1 MTVVAYPG
9 HVTRPNDDDQE
20 QPGEETEPGS
30 ERGQAD
36 PWILPDLPA
45 DLWRLPD
52 LPADPWSDPPE
63 ETRTEAVYPAPWSPD
78 LDDDEDSLGSQ
89 GRTSE
94 GRRSAKYRT

>member
-20 QPGEETEPGS
+20 QPGEGTDPGS
-30 ERGQAD
+30 ERGQDD
-36 PWILPDLPA
+36 P
-45 DLWRLPD
+45 WRLPD
-52 LPADPWSDPPE
+52 LPADPWSDSPE
-63 ETRTEAVYPAPWSPD
+63 ETRTEAAYPAPWSPD
-78 LDDDEDSLGSQ
+78 LDDDDEDSLGSQ